1 MLSCENNGISISFDL
16 HQLCTRANSFSIGI
30 ILHKDFKLLQGRIIR
45 THPSQLIHTGS
56 LEVVITP
63 IKGLQ
68 MTATSHAALIV
79 DYRVTSAK
87 AINHLA
93 FIPLMTTWFLTINF
107 LGILVACAPLS
118 TEVISKERGSTLY
131 VVAFV
136 QAATLGL
143 RDTLSA
149 AKQEALVTDAG
160 LYTASFALCGSL
172 WVFTGGRAG
181 IPAELIMAV
190 LWARG
195 QS

>member
-1 MLSCENNGISISFDL
+1 M
-16 HQLCTRANSFSIGI
+16 
-30 ILHKDFKLLQGRIIR
+30 
-45 THPSQLIHTGS
+45 
-56 LEVVITP
+56 P

-68 MTATSHAALIV
+68 MRATSHAALSV

-87 AINHLA
+87 ATNHLA
-93 FIPLMTTWFLTINF
+93 LIPLVTTWFLTINF
-107 LGILVACAPLS
+107 LSSLVACAPLS
-118 TEVISKERGSTLY
+118 TEVISKERGSSRY

-136 QAATLGL
+136 QAATLSF

-160 LYTASFALCGSL
+160 LHTAFFALRGSL

-195 QS
+195 WS